1 MMKKLSVSVTAL
13 SAAMLL
19 MFASVFMAFAATAVL
34 DDSAAVFSSEQ
45 QADLTSMMNAACDKT
60 GWQFIIHTSND
71 GVSSDDMVSHYDS
84 YYSSHGYENNAIM
97 LVIDMGTNNR
107 QILSYG
113 EVKDYFKSDSSR
125 YDDIKSAMKSYL
137 NNGDM
142 YGASKVFIQKAQDV
156 YAMGKTNK
164 LVLVLKKY
172 GVIIG
177 LVSIAVGVIMF
188 FVVKSKYKNMGKSGT
203 YDLSANSSVDL
214 REAQDDYVTQHTTVR
229 TIQRESND
237 SSSSSSDGHS
247 SGTF

>member
-1 MMKKLSVSVTAL
+1 MIKKISVRLTAF

-19 MFASVFMAFAATAVL
+19 MLASALIAFAASSVI
-34 DDSAAVFSSEQ
+34 DDSAAVFSPEQ
-45 QADLTSMMNAACDKT
+45 QAELTSMMNSACDKT

-71 GVSSDDMVSHYDS
+71 AVSSDDMVSHYDS
-84 YYSSHGYENNAIM
+84 YYSSRGYEDNAIM

-125 YDDIKSAMKSYL
+125 YDDIKAEMKPYL

-142 YGASKVFIQKAQDV
+142 FGASKVFIQKAQEV
-156 YAMGKTNK
+156 YDMGKVNK
-164 LVLVLKKY
+164 LSVVFKKY
-172 GVIIG
+172 GIIIG
-177 LVSIAVGVIMF
+177 LVSIAAGVIMY

-203 YDLSANSSVDL
+203 YDLAANSSVDL
-214 REAQDDYVTQHTTVR
+214 NEAQDDYVTQHTTVR
-229 TIQRESND
+229 TIQKESSG
-237 SSSSSSDGHS
+237 SSGSSSDGHS